1 MGDVQATHVFM
12 LSWCEARL
20 DWSVTSHDPHSHVG
34 HLLKSC
40 GRNCKGL
47 YEWKLPSFILLA
59 SLNLF
64 LSLIITTFDLNM
76 FSKHGPE
83 TPKGSNVL
91 RIKLTQGNINKTT
104 EINRGRS
111 SEPIVCHMGRKASKK
126 EVIEEWRGARD
137 MSVMLPEKT
146 RDSEEKARVYSWPG
160 RNLDTVKISVC
171 FSREILG

>member
-12 LSWCEARL
+12 FSRCEVRL
-20 DWSVTSHDPHSHVG
+20 DWSVTSHDPHSHMG

-40 GRNCKGL
+40 GRSCKGV

-59 SLNLF
+59 SFNLF

-76 FSKHGPE
+76 FSRHGPE
-83 TPKGSNVL
+83 THSNFL

-104 EINRGRS
+104 EINWSRS
-111 SEPIVCHMGRKASKK
+111 SESTVCHMGRKASKK
-126 EVIEEWRGARD
+126 EVREEWRGARD

-146 RDSEEKARVYSWPG
+146 CDSEEKARVYRWLG
-160 RNLDTVKISVC
+160 RSLDTVKWFVC